1 MVVDSY
7 YSIYSINRTCT
18 LFRYWKEEQLMVLLK
33 ASDLVKQFGNKH
45 AVNGIN
51 FQIEEGK
58 CVSLLGPNGAGKT
71 TTLKMLAGLLKP
83 TSGSIEFK
91 EKKAK
96 DLREFIGYLPQSIA
110 FFNWM
115 SGKEFLVFAG
125 QLAKLDRKEA
135 EKRSEELLERVGL
148 TAAKKRKIGGY
159 SGGMKQRLG
168 LAQALI
174 HRPKLLILD
183 EPVSALDP
191 YGRREVLEMMR
202 EIKEETTIL
211 FSTHVLHD
219 AEEISDDI
227 LIMHDGEIA
236 ISGSLESVMEAYQQP
251 TLQIEFKSLA
261 NDWLKSIASYSFVSE
276 VNIQGNKG
284 SIKLSDMENGKQ
296 ALLKDIVDKN
306 LQIRKFEMS
315 QTTLEDLFMKVVKA

>member
-1 MVVDSY
+1 M
-7 YSIYSINRTCT
+7 
-18 LFRYWKEEQLMVLLK
+18 ELLK
-33 ASDLVKQFGNKH
+33 ASDLVKRFGDTT
-45 AVNGIN
+45 AVKGIN
-51 FQIEEGK
+51 FHIEEGR

-71 TTLKMLAGLLKP
+71 TTLKMLSGLLEP
-83 TSGSIEFK
+83 TSGSIDFK
-91 EKKAK
+91 GEKAK
-96 DLREFIGYLPQSIA
+96 DLRQFIGYLPQYPA
-110 FFNWM
+110 FYNWM

-125 QLAKLDRKEA
+125 QLAKLNRKEA

-148 TAAKKRKIGGY
+148 TNAKKRKIEGY

-191 YGRREVLEMMR
+191 LGRREVLDMMR

-227 LIMHDGEIA
+227 LIMHAGEIA
-236 ISGSLESVMEAYQQP
+236 ISGSLGSVMEEYRQP
-251 TLQIEFKSLA
+251 ILQIEFESQA
-261 NDWLKSIASYSFVSE
+261 ADWLKSIASYSFVSE
-276 VNIQGNKG
+276 VNIQGNKT
-284 SIKLSDMENGKQ
+284 SIVLKDLVNGKQ
-296 ALLKDIVDKN
+296 TLLKDIVDRK
-306 LQIRKFEMS
+306 LPIRKFEIS
-315 QTTLEDLFMKVVKA
+315 QTTLEDLFMKVVKT

>member
-1 MVVDSY
+1 M
-7 YSIYSINRTCT
+7 
-18 LFRYWKEEQLMVLLK
+18 ELLK
-33 ASDLVKQFGNKH
+33 ASDLVKRFGNTN
-45 AVNGIN
+45 AVNRIN
-51 FQIEEGK
+51 FYIEEGR

-71 TTLKMLAGLLKP
+71 TTLKMLSGLLAP
-83 TSGSIEFK
+83 TSGSIDFK
-91 EKKAK
+91 GEKAR
-96 DLREFIGYLPQSIA
+96 DLRPFIGYLPQYPA
-110 FFNWM
+110 FYNWM

-125 QLAKLDRKEA
+125 QLAKLNRKEA

-148 TAAKKRKIGGY
+148 TNAKKRKIGGY

-191 YGRREVLEMMR
+191 LGRREVLDMMR

-227 LIMHDGEIA
+227 LIMHNGEIV
-236 ISGSLESVMEAYQQP
+236 ISGSLGNVMEKYRQP
-251 TLQIEFKSLA
+251 ILQIEFESQA
-261 NDWLKSIASYSFVSE
+261 ADWLKSIASYSFISE
-276 VNIQGNKG
+276 VNTQGNKA
-284 SIKLSDMENGKQ
+284 SIVLTDMVNGKQ
-296 ALLKDIVDKN
+296 TLLKDIVDKK
-306 LQIRKFEMS
+306 IPVRKFEIS

>member
-1 MVVDSY
+1 M
-7 YSIYSINRTCT
+7 
-18 LFRYWKEEQLMVLLK
+18 ELLK
-33 ASDLVKQFGNKH
+33 ASDLVKRFGNTN
-45 AVNGIN
+45 AVKGIN
-51 FQIEEGK
+51 FHIEEGR

-71 TTLKMLAGLLKP
+71 TTLKMLSGLLKP
-83 TSGSIEFK
+83 TSGSIDFK
-91 EKKAK
+91 GEKAK
-96 DLREFIGYLPQSIA
+96 DLRKFIGYLPQYPA
-110 FFNWM
+110 FYNWM
-115 SGKEFLVFAG
+115 SGKEFLVFIG
-125 QLAKLDRKEA
+125 QLAKLNRKEA

-148 TAAKKRKIGGY
+148 TNAKKRKIGGY

-191 YGRREVLEMMR
+191 LGRREVLDMMR

-227 LIMHDGEIA
+227 LIMHAGEIA
-236 ISGSLESVMEAYQQP
+236 ISGSLGSVMEEYRQP
-251 TLQIEFKSLA
+251 ILQIEFESQA
-261 NDWLKSIASYSFVSE
+261 ADWLKSIASYSFVSE
-276 VNIQGNKG
+276 VNIQGNKA
-284 SIKLSDMENGKQ
+284 SIVLKDMVNGKQ
-296 ALLKDIVDKN
+296 ILLKDIVDRK
-306 LQIRKFEMS
+306 LPIRKFEIS

>member
-1 MVVDSY
+1 MD
-7 YSIYSINRTCT
+7 
-18 LFRYWKEEQLMVLLK
+18 LLK
-33 ASDLVKQFGNKH
+33 ANDLVKRYGNTN
-45 AVNGIN
+45 AVKGIN
-51 FQIEEGK
+51 FHIEEGR

-71 TTLKMLAGLLKP
+71 TTLKMLSGLLEP
-83 TSGSIEFK
+83 TSGSIDFK
-91 EKKAK
+91 GEKAK
-96 DLREFIGYLPQSIA
+96 DLRQFIGYLPQYPA

-125 QLAKLDRKEA
+125 QLAKLNWKEA

-148 TAAKKRKIGGY
+148 TNAKKRKIRGY

-168 LAQALI
+168 LAQAMI

-191 YGRREVLEMMR
+191 LGRREVLDMMR

-236 ISGSLESVMEAYQQP
+236 VSGSLGSVMAEYRQP
-251 TLQIEFKSLA
+251 ILQIEFESQA
-261 NDWLKSIASYSFVSE
+261 ADWLKSIANYGFVSE
-276 VNIQGNKG
+276 VNIQGNKA
-284 SIKLSDMENGKQ
+284 SIVLNDMVNGKQ
-296 ALLKDIVDKN
+296 TLLKDIVDRK
-306 LQIRKFEMS
+306 LPIRRFEVS
-315 QTTLEDLFMKVVKA
+315 QTTLEDLFMKVVKL

>member
-1 MVVDSY
+1 M
-7 YSIYSINRTCT
+7 
-18 LFRYWKEEQLMVLLK
+18 ELLK
-33 ASDLVKQFGNKH
+33 ASDLVKRFGNTN

-51 FQIEEGK
+51 FHIEEGR

-71 TTLKMLAGLLKP
+71 TTLKMLSGLLEP
-83 TSGSIEFK
+83 TSGSIDFK
-91 EKKAK
+91 GEKAK
-96 DLREFIGYLPQSIA
+96 DLRQFIGYLPQYPA
-110 FFNWM
+110 FYNWM

-125 QLAKLDRKEA
+125 QLAKLNHKEA
-135 EKRSEELLERVGL
+135 EKRSEELLERVDL
-148 TAAKKRKIGGY
+148 MNAKKRKIGGY

-191 YGRREVLEMMR
+191 LGRREVLDMMR

-227 LIMHDGEIA
+227 LIMHTGEIV
-236 ISGSLESVMEAYQQP
+236 ISGSLGNVMEEYRQP
-251 TLQIEFKSLA
+251 ILQIEFESQPT
-261 NDWLKSIASYSFVSE
+261 DWLKSIASYSFVSE
-276 VNIQGNKG
+276 VNIQDNKT
-284 SIKLSDMENGKQ
+284 SIVLKDMVNGKQ
-296 ALLKDIVDKN
+296 TLLKDIVDRK
-306 LQIRKFEMS
+306 LPIRKFEIS

>member
-1 MVVDSY
+1 M
-7 YSIYSINRTCT
+7 
-18 LFRYWKEEQLMVLLK
+18 ELLK
-33 ASDLVKQFGNKH
+33 ASDLVKRFGNTN
-45 AVNGIN
+45 AVKGIN
-51 FQIEEGK
+51 FHIEEGR

-71 TTLKMLAGLLKP
+71 TTLKMLSGLLEP
-83 TSGSIEFK
+83 TSGSIDFK
-91 EKKAK
+91 GEKAK
-96 DLREFIGYLPQSIA
+96 DLRQFIGYLPQYPA
-110 FFNWM
+110 FYNWM

-125 QLAKLDRKEA
+125 QLAKLNRIEA
-135 EKRSEELLERVGL
+135 EKRSGELLERVGL
-148 TAAKKRKIGGY
+148 TNAKKRKIEGY

-191 YGRREVLEMMR
+191 LGRREVLDMMR

-227 LIMHDGEIA
+227 LIMHAGEIA
-236 ISGSLESVMEAYQQP
+236 ISGSLGSVMEEYRQP
-251 TLQIEFKSLA
+251 ILQIEFESQA
-261 NDWLKSIASYSFVSE
+261 ADWLKSIASYSFVSE
-276 VNIQGNKG
+276 VNIQGNKT
-284 SIKLSDMENGKQ
+284 SIVLKDMVNGKQ
-296 ALLKDIVDKN
+296 TLLKDIVDRK
-306 LQIRKFEMS
+306 LPIRKFEIS

>member
-1 MVVDSY
+1 M
-7 YSIYSINRTCT
+7 
-18 LFRYWKEEQLMVLLK
+18 ELLK
-33 ASDLVKQFGNKH
+33 ASDLVKRFGNTN
-45 AVNGIN
+45 AVKGIN
-51 FQIEEGK
+51 FHIEESR

-71 TTLKMLAGLLKP
+71 TTLKMLSGLLEP
-83 TSGSIEFK
+83 TSGSIDFK
-91 EKKAK
+91 EEKAK
-96 DLREFIGYLPQSIA
+96 DLRQFIGYLPQYPA
-110 FFNWM
+110 FYNWM

-125 QLAKLDRKEA
+125 QLAKLNRKEA

-148 TAAKKRKIGGY
+148 TNAKKRKIGGY
-159 SGGMKQRLG
+159 SGGMRQRLG

-191 YGRREVLEMMR
+191 LGRREVLDMMR

-227 LIMHDGEIA
+227 LIMHAGEIA
-236 ISGSLESVMEAYQQP
+236 ISGSLESVMEEYRQP
-251 TLQIEFKSLA
+251 ILQIEFESQA
-261 NDWLKSIASYSFVSE
+261 ADWLKSIASYSFVSE
-276 VNIQGNKG
+276 VNIQGNKT
-284 SIKLSDMENGKQ
+284 SIVLKDMVIGKQ
-296 ALLKDIVDKN
+296 TLLKDIVDRK
-306 LQIRKFEMS
+306 LPIRKFEIS

>member
-1 MVVDSY
+1 M
-7 YSIYSINRTCT
+7 
-18 LFRYWKEEQLMVLLK
+18 ELLK
-33 ASDLVKQFGNKH
+33 ASDLVKSFGSKN

-51 FQIEEGK
+51 FDIEEGR
-58 CVSLLGPNGAGKT
+58 CVALLGPNGAGKT
-71 TTLKMLAGLLKP
+71 TTLKMLSGLLEP
-83 TSGSIEFK
+83 TSGSIDFK
-91 EKKAK
+91 GEKAK
-96 DLREFIGYLPQSIA
+96 DLRQFIGYLPQYPT

-125 QLAKLDRKEA
+125 QLAKLNRKEA

-148 TAAKKRKIGGY
+148 TNAKKRKIGGY

-191 YGRREVLEMMR
+191 LGRREVLDMMR

-227 LIMHDGEIA
+227 LIINAGEIV
-236 ISGSLESVMEAYQQP
+236 ISGSLGNVMEEYRQP
-251 TLQIEFKSLA
+251 ILQIEFESLA
-261 NDWLKSIASYSFVSE
+261 TDWLKSIASYSFVSE
-276 VNIQGNKG
+276 VNIQGNKA
-284 SIKLSDMENGKQ
+284 SIVLKDMVYGKQ
-296 ALLKDIVDKN
+296 ALLRDIADRK
-306 LQIRKFEMS
+306 LPIRKFEIS